1 MKSDVVYKKFAD
13 IVKINH
19 REDQYLTIAP
29 LNMTH
34 TILIRFHLQITIQ
47 ALLIWHILYLHSPIN
62 VAIVDYSMM

>member
-34 TILIRFHLQITIQ
+34 TISIRFHLQII
-47 ALLIWHILYLHSPIN
+47 I
-62 VAIVDYSMM
+62 

>member
-34 TILIRFHLQITIQ
+34 TILIRFHIQIPIQ
-47 ALLIWHILYLHSPIN
+47 SIIDMAYIIFTYQDESP
-62 VAIVDYSMM
+62 DQCSYC

>member
-34 TILIRFHLQITIQ
+34 TIFIRFHLQIT
-47 ALLIWHILYLHSPIN
+47 LYTLIEMPYII
-62 VAIVDYSMM
+62 YSYQEFEPFS